1 MVRSAAAWL
10 RHASGPWPRP
20 PHRTLLIDA
29 LPALVLAAYALAAM
43 HSEAGA
49 ANFYPVKLALLKP
62 FGQFVSG
69 PGPRDYL
76 SVAVTTVPLAWR
88 RRYPLAVFWIVIG
101 TSVIQPGRGDAAEKL
116 VACALAAYT
125 AAAHSPYRRAASI
138 SLLGA
143 AAAVAGTYEDALP
156 DIPKWLG
163 VLLVIV
169 PIAAAGTTLRSLRE
183 RIADAHERELVL
195 ERDKAQAAQ
204 LATEQERARIA
215 RELHDVITHNV
226 SVMVVQAGAARTVL
240 SRSPEQATSAL
251 LVVEAAGRAAM
262 TELQHTIGLLAP
274 DAEEQL
280 APQPGLA
287 ELGELI
293 GRVRATGMRVDLTET
308 GTPRPL
314 GPGSDLAA
322 YRVVQ
327 EALTNAAKHAVGA
340 AARVRIVYGAHEL
353 IVEVDNDAGD
363 GPSSSATTTG
373 ITTGNGNGG
382 GCGRGLIGLRER
394 LAACGGQLRTGRSPR
409 GGFQV
414 RAAIPLQDQ
423 AHGAKVHAVDAHEA
437 ETHGVGEPAAETHA
451 VEAE

>member
-1 MVRSAAAWL
+1 MVGSAAAWL
-10 RHASGPWPRP
+10 RHTSGPRPRP
-20 PHRTLLIDA
+20 SHRALLVDA
-29 LPALVLAAYALAAM
+29 LLALVLAAYALAVM
-43 HSEAGA
+43 HSESGA
-49 ANFYPVKLALLKP
+49 VVMAPKMMLFKP
-62 FGQFVSG
+62 FGSVDPG

-76 SVAVTTVPLAWR
+76 SVAVSTVPLAWR
-88 RRYPLAVFWIVIG
+88 RRYPLAVFWTVIG
-101 TSVIQPGRGDAAEKL
+101 MSVLQPGRGDAAEKL
-116 VACALAAYT
+116 VACAIAAYT

-143 AAAVAGTYEDALP
+143 AAAVAGTYGDAIP

-169 PIAAAGTTLRSLRE
+169 PIAAAGTSLRSLRE
-183 RIADAHERELVL
+183 RIADAHERERVL

-240 SRSPEQATSAL
+240 NRSPEQATSAL

-280 APQPGLA
+280 APQPGLG

-293 GRVRATGMRVDLTET
+293 GRVRATGMRVELTET

-327 EALTNAAKHAVGA
+327 EALTNAAKHAAGA
-340 AARVRIVYGAHEL
+340 AARVRITYAPQEL
-353 IVEVDNDAGD
+353 IVEVDNDPGHGLPNPAAG
-363 GPSSSATTTG
+363 
-373 ITTGNGNGG
+373 N
-382 GCGRGLIGLRER
+382 GRGLIGLRER
-394 LAACGGQLRTGRSPR
+394 LAACGGQLHAGSPR
-409 GGFQV
+409 GGGFQV
-414 RAAIPLQDQ
+414 RAGIPLPDQ
-423 AHGAKVHAVDAHEA
+423 AH
-437 ETHGVGEPAAETHA
+437 P